1 MNNQKPKLINNKML
15 KKLIKKEFNKKSFG
29 QQKYNLFTQF
39 IKNNWYILLIASFI
53 FFVLYLKYH
62 DKNKHVEDFNNN
74 KKQKKIKHTDKHTN
88 KNLLDYQYTQRNGP
102 DLDNNI
108 PKYIF

>member
-1 MNNQKPKLINNKML
+1 MNNLKPNLINNKML

-53 FFVLYLKYH
+53 LFVLYLKYQDTNIH
-62 DKNKHVEDFNNN
+62 IEKFNNS
-74 KKQKKIKHTDKHTN
+74 KKEKKKIKPIN
-88 KNLLDYQYTQRNGP
+88 KNLLNYQFTQRNGP
-102 DLDNNI
+102 DLNENI